1 VTQQPKKMTGLA
13 AAMARSGGTTAGVPP
28 LLTPPPEAP
37 PEPATPST
45 PRAGVAPSRANLVA
59 ITVHAPEA
67 VRRQLKAI
75 AAEEGRPMEDLAAEA
90 FNLLFARYRRPEIA
104 PRKPSN

>member
-13 AAMARSGGTTAGVPP
+13 AAMARSGGTTAGVQP
-28 LLTPPPEAP
+28 LPTQPEAP
-37 PEPATPST
+37 SEPAAPRIR
-45 PRAGVAPSRANLVA
+45 RAGVAPSRADLVA

>member
-1 VTQQPKKMTGLA
+1 MTGLA
-13 AAMARSGGTTAGVPP
+13 AAMARSGGTAAGVQPFE
-28 LLTPPPEAP
+28 TQPEAP
-37 PEPATPST
+37 PEQAAPRTH
-45 PRAGVAPSRANLVA
+45 RAGVAPSRADLVA

-75 AAEEGRPMEDLAAEA
+75 AAEEGRSMEDLAAEA

>member
-1 VTQQPKKMTGLA
+1 MTQQPKKMTGLA
-13 AAMARSGGTTAGVPP
+13 AAMARSGGNTAGVQP
-28 LLTPPPEAP
+28 LATHSEAP
-37 PEPATPST
+37 PEPAAPRMR
-45 PRAGVAPSRANLVA
+45 RAGVAPSRADLVA

-90 FNLLFARYRRPEIA
+90 FNLLFAHYRRPEIA